1 MTSCRRPPVRRLAG
15 GAVADIAR
23 LAAVLLAALA
33 ALLAAGCGGPK
44 DRPAEQIYPRVCARC
59 HGDDGKGV
67 PQQVRLYPKADL
79 TASRLRGIPGRRAI
93 YRRIAEGYGPMPG
106 YSHKLSQAEIE
117 RLVDYCVKLQTPA
130 R

>member
-1 MTSCRRPPVRRLAG
+1 M
-15 GAVADIAR
+15 VA
-23 LAAVLLAALA
+23 AAVLAVSAAA
-33 ALLAAGCGGPK
+33 CGPG
-44 DRPAEQIYPRVCARC
+44 DRTAEEIYPKVCARC
-59 HGDDGKGV
+59 HGADGKGA

-79 TASRLRGIPGRRAI
+79 TISELRGIPGRRAI

-106 YSHKLSQAEIE
+106 YAHKLSQAEIE